1 MEETLSIEE
10 TLARQGK
17 VKRSL
22 LYISIFSILMLFAGL
37 TSGYIVRQADGNW
50 MEFELPAM
58 FWIST
63 GLILLSSLTMNF
75 AVQSTKKN
83 NFSGVKTYLLITILL
98 GIGFSITQ
106 FLGWNIL
113 IDSGIYFAGR
123 MSNPSGSFMYVL
135 TGVHLAHIVSGL
147 IFLLAVYLKANKN
160 YYNSTN
166 NEGIKRCAIYWH
178 FLDFLW
184 IYLFFF
190 LMIIR

>member
-1 MEETLSIEE
+1 MEEILSIEE

-22 LYISIFSILMLFAGL
+22 LYVTLFSILMLFAGL

-50 MEFELPAM
+50 LEFELPAM

-63 GLILLSSLTMNF
+63 GIILISSLTMSF
-75 AVQSTKKN
+75 AVNAAKKN
-83 NFSGVKTYLLITILL
+83 NFTGVKAFLLITILL
-98 GIGFSITQ
+98 GIGFTITQ

-113 IDSGIYFAGR
+113 LDSGIYFAGR
-123 MSNPSGSFMYVL
+123 MSNPSGSYMYVL
-135 TGVHLAHIVSGL
+135 TGVHLAHIISGL
-147 IFLLAVYLKANKN
+147 IFLLAVYFKASKN
-160 YYNSTN
+160 LYNSNN
-166 NEGIKRCAIYWH
+166 NEGIKRGAIYWH

-184 IYLFFF
+184 LYLFFF